1 MKKITVIIFSMIALL
16 AIDGCRSKVNQ
27 LPSHLRP
34 GSPDY
39 LVNEGVIA
47 LNAGMLAEA
56 EKNFLLAVKKQPNLE
71 TALHGLGIVYINQ
84 GNLDKAEVYFKK
96 TLQLGPANADAHN
109 YLGIIYTEKG
119 QYEAAKENLLIAAN
133 SETYN
138 TPENAYA
145 NLAMLEIRH
154 NKFDSAK
161 RYIERGIEKN
171 KQFPP
176 LLNAYG
182 IVLENENRYT
192 EAIFYFDQALKTL
205 GKDDASYLINLG
217 RVYSKTGHKERA
229 LDALEKAL
237 SKAPTDEM
245 REQVRQML
253 KELGKK

>member
-1 MKKITVIIFSMIALL
+1 MKKITVIIFSLIALL
-16 AIDGCRSKVNQ
+16 AIAGCRSRVNQ

-39 LVNEGVIA
+39 LVNEGIIA
-47 LNAGMLAEA
+47 LNADMLPEA
-56 EKNFLLAVKKQPNLE
+56 EKNFLRAVKKKPDLVS
-71 TALHGLGIVYINQ
+71 ALYGLGIVYISM
-84 GNLDKAEVYFKK
+84 GNIDKAEVYFKK
-96 TLQLGPANADAHN
+96 ALQFSPDSADAHN

-119 QYEAAKENLLIAAN
+119 QYEPAKENLLIAAN
-133 SETYN
+133 SGTYS

-182 IVLENENRYT
+182 IVLENEGRLT
-192 EAIFYFDQALKTL
+192 EAIFYYDRALSTL
-205 GKDDASYLINLG
+205 GKDDVSYLINLG
-217 RVYSKTGHKERA
+217 RVYSKTGRKEQA
-229 LDALEKAL
+229 LDILEKAL
-237 SKAPTDEM
+237 SRAPTDEV
-245 REQVRQML
+245 REQVRNMI
-253 KELGKK
+253 KDLGKK